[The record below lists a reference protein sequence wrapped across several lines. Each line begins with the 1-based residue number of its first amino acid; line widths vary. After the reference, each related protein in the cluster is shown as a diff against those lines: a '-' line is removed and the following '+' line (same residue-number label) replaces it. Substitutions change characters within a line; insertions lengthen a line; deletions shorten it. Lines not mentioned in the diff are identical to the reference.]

1 VSRGGGRWSWGA
13 LAAALA
19 GCGDPAPGVVFGH
32 GSLTEAHLAGR
43 TFGCGPDERVE
54 SQWAGTTALSAAQ
67 PGVSRRLRADV
78 ARVDFDLDV
87 APAVTG
93 PGAGSITLTASA
105 RAEDNVCGTGCEGAG
120 AYARFAWS
128 VPVSLPP
135 LAQGYAVR
143 VAVHAEHGSSR
154 GVDQFVGQCAIV
166 TPWRPDIVVEA
177 GDSVRDFDAPA
188 GEATIR
194 VECDRVMYTGFAY
207 LGCYGTGS
215 ASPPEALGLD
225 SWVTASMRVRV
236 DVRARTP

>member
-1 VSRGGGRWSWGA
+1 MRGSIGPWSWGA
-13 LAAALA
+13 LAAAALV
-19 GCGDPAPGVVFGH
+19 GCGDPAPGVVFGY
-32 GSLTEAHLAGR
+32 GTLTEDHLAER
-43 TFGCGPDERVE
+43 VLGCGPDERVT
-54 SQWAGTTALSAAQ
+54 SPLVGTTALTAAQ

-93 PGAGSITLTASA
+93 SITLTASA
-105 RAEDNVCGTGCEGAG
+105 RVEDNICGTGCEGAE
-120 AYARFAWS
+120 ARARFSWS
-128 VPVSLPP
+128 APVTLPT

-143 VAVHAEHGSSR
+143 VTVHAEHDSTR
-154 GVDQFVGQCAIV
+154 GDGHFHGECAIV

-194 VECDRVMYTGFAY
+194 VVCDRLRYDGLAT
-207 LGCYGTGS
+207 LGCYGADRAG
-215 ASPPEALGLD
+215 PPEALGLE
-225 SWVTASMRVRV
+225 SWKTASLRVRV